1 MGREYKYIGMAE
13 IIRDYLLTFKGKQSI
28 VRLTA
33 KEARKLEGMDKYA
46 NNSCYN
52 NVGRAMEYV
61 SEHFVY
67 GKQVDGTE
75 RGKGNSTYAFDF
87 EIEKLL

>member
-1 MGREYKYIGMAE
+1 MSKEYKYIGMAE
-13 IIRDYLLTFKGKQSI
+13 LIRDYLLTFRGKQSI

-33 KEARKLEGMDKYA
+33 KEARQLD
-46 NNSCYN
+46 
-52 NVGRAMEYV
+52 VGRAMEYV

-87 EIEKLL
+87 EVDKIL